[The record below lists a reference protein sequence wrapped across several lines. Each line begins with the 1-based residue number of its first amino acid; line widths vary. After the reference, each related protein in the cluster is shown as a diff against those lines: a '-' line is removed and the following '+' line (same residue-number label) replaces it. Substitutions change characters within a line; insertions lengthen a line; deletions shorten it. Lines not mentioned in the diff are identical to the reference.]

1 MIASLS
7 VSAAGE
13 GRLHTLRRMRQD
25 IAHRMDTCKSPRDFA
40 TLAVQM
46 RAVLAEIDELA
57 AILKGTM
64 VPLTYYVGGGRSSG
78 PELR

>member
-1 MIASLS
+1 
-7 VSAAGE
+7 
-13 GRLHTLRRMRQD
+13 
-25 IAHRMDTCKSPRDFA
+25 
-40 TLAVQM
+40 M

-64 VPLTYYVGGGRSSG
+64 VPLTCYVGGGRSSG